1 MDISLSLYFI
11 AYCLV
16 WHDRHT
22 KSGMTDIPS
31 LALPIYYNRIVKH
44 LESHFAFDCIRSNN
58 VYLYLQ
64 LLRDESTI
72 VLGLS
77 VLQIMSEEFISPRE
91 DLNTVRKQELRT
103 LLLEQAEGTLSR
115 VMAILDAVMQ
125 KSRNTTNT
133 STPPPSPN
141 RHSPFTSPS
150 SSPSHNGSSSPFH
163 GATGASQ
170 KSWLPSNS
178 LHQDKLITAPTL
190 DVASEEIVI
199 AALGC
204 LNQFFTWMPL
214 SRVLSPVLISKFFL
228 FAAYGCSG
236 LSNGASDHKSNDIGQ
251 LIFLPFGFCFFPNE

>member
-1 MDISLSLYFI
+1 M
-11 AYCLV
+11 
-16 WHDRHT
+16 
-22 KSGMTDIPS
+22 
-31 LALPIYYNRIVKH
+31 
-44 LESHFAFDCIRSNN
+44 
-58 VYLYLQ
+58 
-64 LLRDESTI
+64 
-72 VLGLS
+72 LGLS

-125 KSRNTTNT
+125 KSRSTTNT

-150 SSPSHNGSSSPFH
+150 SSPSHNGNSSPFQ
-163 GATGASQ
+163 GATGVSQ
-170 KSWLPSNS
+170 KSWLPSHS
-178 LHQDKLITAPTL
+178 LQQDKLITTPTL

-199 AALGC
+199 SALGC

-236 LSNGASDHKSNDIGQ
+236 LSNGTSDHKSNEIGQ
-251 LIFLPFGFCFFPNE
+251 LIFSAHWVLFFSQINRFLTVQSAIISQLFYCCLIQWWHHKGAGGLVSPPHLAKISFLIRPTSMRKC